1 MSERVTMADVARE
14 AGVSLMTVSRVVNHK
29 GDVSPDTQRR
39 VLAIIDRLGY
49 RPSGIARG
57 LATRQTRTL
66 GLVIPDVANAFFAS
80 VARGAESQAYS
91 QDYNV
96 FLCNTNEDPQR
107 EVDALQS
114 LDEKRVD
121 GVVLC
126 SSRLG
131 EDELG
136 RLLGRHPAVVL
147 VNRLFDGG
155 GVGMVVIDDE
165 CGGRLATQHLLGTGH
180 RGIGLLAGPTTS
192 YSGRQ
197 RAKGYHAA
205 LAEAGVSEGAGW
217 VQHCAPTVD
226 GGQGAA
232 RRLLTTQPELT
243 ALVCYNDL
251 VAVGALQT
259 CAELGRRVP
268 ADVALVGYDDIP
280 LAELVAPPLTTCR
293 VPGDELGQRA
303 VQLLLGQIGGTSEGG
318 GRVVLRPEL
327 IVRAS
332 APWRSA
338 SAIGG
343 VEELR

>member
-14 AGVSLMTVSRVVNHK
+14 AGVSLMTVSRVVNGK
-29 GDVSPDTQRR
+29 GDVSPDTRQR
-39 VLAIIDRLGY
+39 VQEIVERLGY

-57 LATRQTRTL
+57 LATQRTRTL

-80 VARGAESQAYS
+80 VARGVESQAYS
-91 QDYNV
+91 GDYSV

-107 EVDALQS
+107 EVAVLLS

-131 EDELG
+131 DEELRG
-136 RLLGRHPAVVL
+136 LLNRHPAVVL
-147 VNRLFDGG
+147 VNRLLDGG
-155 GVGMVVIDDE
+155 DVGTVMVDDE
-165 CGGRLATQHLLGTGH
+165 YGGRLATQHLLQTGH
-180 RGIGLLAGPTTS
+180 RAIGFLAGPATS

-197 RAKGYHAA
+197 RGKGYRDA
-205 LAEAGVSEGAGW
+205 LAEAGAPYRTDW
-217 VQHCAPTVD
+217 VQHCAPRVD

-232 RRLLTTQPELT
+232 LALLTVQRELT

-251 VAVGALQT
+251 VAVGALQA

-268 ADVALVGYDDIP
+268 ADLALVGYDDIP

-293 VPGDELGQRA
+293 VPGDELGRKA
-303 VQLLLGQIGGTSEGG
+303 VELLLGQIGGSGEQGE
-318 GRVVLRPEL
+318 RVVLRPEL
-327 IVRAS
+327 VVRTS
-332 APWRSA
+332 AP
-338 SAIGG
+338 
-343 VEELR
+343 